1 MAWQDLPLVLVTWHD
16 AHADA
21 QGWADI
27 TELDDDPCI
36 VHSIGLQLEDRKS
49 GHVSIVQSIITTE
62 VDSVLHIPTAMVQSI
77 RILEV
82 VNAPFQA
89 SPSSHR
95 AVPKTSE
102 PTRLRGTGSARA
114 AHPASRG
121 RSLTEGD

>member
-36 VHSIGLQLEDRKS
+36 VHSIGFQLENRKA
-49 GHVSIVQSIITTE
+49 GHVSLVQSIITTE

-77 RILEV
+77 RVLEV
-82 VNAPFQA
+82 DHASYEAAPSVNR
-89 SPSSHR
+89 S
-95 AVPKTSE
+95 VPKASE
-102 PTRLRGTGSARA
+102 PTRLRGTGSARS